1 MSKDDDRSELEKR
14 FQQER
19 IKELAE
25 IRKGKIDL
33 GKFQEVNDSLGNK
46 IVAHQSDFVA
56 KGKKQSG
63 VSAGYIATK
72 AGTDE
77 TFILKHF
84 YKNHDDCLLEPTV
97 KKQEQAV
104 SDRQDGVRELFGST
118 MYQFLLYDRAPKEEL
133 VTPDQGNPKS
143 LYVRSKFF
151 DNVVPMAEFSG
162 ELFFDP
168 YSSKFKKVE
177 GFEKLIA
184 SCHMLGEFDYHANN
198 IMVQTQQDERG
209 QNHYVFTKIDHGR
222 SLAAFNQD
230 FGAMIDKTA
239 KSFMNF
245 GYDEA
250 IANGNLSFQH

>member
-46 IVAHQSDFVA
+46 IVAHQSEFVA

-133 VTPDQGNPKS
+133 VTLQTRVILSP
-143 LYVRSKFF
+143 YTF
-151 DNVVPMAEFSG
+151 D
-162 ELFFDP
+162 
-168 YSSKFKKVE
+168 
-177 GFEKLIA
+177 
-184 SCHMLGEFDYHANN
+184 
-198 IMVQTQQDERG
+198 
-209 QNHYVFTKIDHGR
+209 
-222 SLAAFNQD
+222 
-230 FGAMIDKTA
+230 
-239 KSFMNF
+239 
-245 GYDEA
+245 
-250 IANGNLSFQH
+250 LSFSITWFQWQNLVENYSLIHTVVNLKKLKVLKN